1 MTRLFETLERDVAG
15 FEAARAYAVGARLET
30 ARDAERFAERLLE
43 LKKRYAKTVLRRVLR
58 DQGVIDDE

>member
-15 FEAARAYAVGARLET
+15 SRGEAYAVGARLET

-43 LKKRYAKTVLRRVLR
+43 LGERPAKTVR
-58 DQGVIDDE
+58 GESCATKA

>member
-1 MTRLFETLERDVAG
+1 MCIRDS
-15 FEAARAYAVGARLET
+15 AVGARLET

-43 LKKRYAKTVLRRVLR
+43 LKERYAKTVLRRVLR